1 MFLTKVLP
9 TKGLLL
15 SQLTERAHQGDAYAQ
30 HQLLWQLF
38 PNQENRNFLFRY
50 EQERSGPC
58 YYLLS
63 SAEPSVELEGAQVVS
78 KPFNPKL
85 KEGDQLAYTL
95 RANPTRMLKHDTPGQ
110 RGRRVDVLMHA
121 KKQARQMTD
130 VDIAQVQQ
138 QAAQDWLMDPARQ
151 TRMGVAF
158 ATAPEVT
165 EHLQHQVYKSG
176 GKSGQVKPIQFASV
190 NYEGTL
196 TVTDPECF
204 LQLLQQGIGRAK
216 AFGCGLMMIRRI

>member
-1 MFLTKVLP
+1 MFLTRVLP
-9 TKGLLL
+9 TKGLLIAH
-15 SQLTERAHQGDAYAQ
+15 LTERANKGDAYAQ

-38 PNQENRNFLFRY
+38 PDQLNRNFLFRY
-50 EQERSGPC
+50 EQGKSGPC

-63 SAEPSVELEGAQVVS
+63 ASEPIAEFEGVQVLS
-78 KPFNPKL
+78 KPFQPKL
-85 KEGDQLAYTL
+85 KTGDQLGYTL
-95 RANPTRMLKHDTPGQ
+95 RANPTRMLKHDKPGQ

-121 KKQARQMTD
+121 KMQARGMPD
-130 VDIAQVQQ
+130 VDVAQVQY
-138 QAAQDWLMDPARQ
+138 QAAQDWLMEPARQ
-151 TRMGVAF
+151 ARMGVAF

-165 EHLQHQVYKSG
+165 EHQQHQVYKSARN
-176 GKSGQVKPIQFASV
+176 SGRAKPIQFASV

-204 LQLLQQGIGRAK
+204 LRQLTQGVGRAK